1 MSLNTFI
8 SKLVYDVKFDSFSRE
23 LVMLCRSLP
32 FKALKVKEM
41 KMAWTL
47 LSPPEE
53 LSQAGL
59 KNEGMNT

>member
-1 MSLNTFI
+1 MLNLTH
-8 SKLVYDVKFDSFSRE
+8 SVGNV
-23 LVMLCRSLP
+23 CRSLP

-47 LSPPEE
+47 LSPPAE